1 MKAGL
6 RFIIIFLLVTLLG
19 GTAVG
24 LTDIGKVCVFSAISG
39 VVTLNGQPVAHA
51 KLVRTASKEREHQDE
66 TTTDE
71 NGYFSFPAM
80 YERSIAKFLPM
91 EFVAS
96 QEIRVEYKGQT
107 YKLWSGVKRKPEE
120 NTESRGKPLVVQ
132 CQLEMV
138 DSEYISV
145 DGSKFFT
152 LCTWDVEGDPPKKYK
167 HYFEPG
173 T

>member
-6 RFIIIFLLVTLLG
+6 RFIIIFLLFTLLG

-91 EFVAS
+91 EFVAKQKIMIEHNGKS
-96 QEIRVEYKGQT
+96 
-107 YKLWSGVKRKPEE
+107 YKLWSGVKGKPDE
-120 NTESRGKPLVVQ
+120 NVEARGKPLIVE
-132 CQLEMV
+132 CQLNN
-138 DSEYISV
+138 DISHIWV
-145 DGSKFFT
+145 NGLVFST
-152 LCTWDVEGDPPKKYK
+152 LCKWDVEPDPPVNMDKV
-167 HYFEPG
+167 FESDLE
-173 T
+173 